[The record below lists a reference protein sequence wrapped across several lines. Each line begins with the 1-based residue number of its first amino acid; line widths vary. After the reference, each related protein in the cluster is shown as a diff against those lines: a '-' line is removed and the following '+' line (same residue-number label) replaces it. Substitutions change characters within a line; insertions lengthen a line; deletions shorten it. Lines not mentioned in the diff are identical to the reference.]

1 MVCIIHFIFISAEM
15 SREPKVV
22 VIDSTDMAQKTGFPS
37 TSIFDDSEDDMCGM
51 VPDEDD
57 KPKEKK
63 PPGPIA
69 IFFEKNKGWLIT
81 IGVLLLTVIA
91 LSLTVYFI
99 NIKCNNTVIEERDRA
114 NRLISDLE
122 TQSGTACSDRDRYC
136 EEAQRL
142 RSQLRELSEEYD
154 RLKRAPPPKAVNKLH
169 QKKILQEYNNEDE
182 QPRARKHKK
191 VAFSNDDEAVEL
203 DLPKPSTRTPSREI
217 DEPVALQPEDIGAV
231 VTTPEEDFDEGIID
245 M

>member
-1 MVCIIHFIFISAEM
+1 MVCIIHFIFIFAEM

-22 VIDSTDMAQKTGFPS
+22 VIDSADMAQKTGFPS
-37 TSIFDDSEDDMCGM
+37 TSIFDDSEDDMCGA
-51 VPDEDD
+51 VPDAADIL
-57 KPKEKK
+57 KEKK

-69 IFFEKNKGWLIT
+69 IFFEKNKGWIIT

-114 NRLISDLE
+114 NRLIGDLE
-122 TQSGTACSDRDRYC
+122 AQSGTACSDRDRYC

-154 RLKRAPPPKAVNKLH
+154 KLLSTILILVTLILPCSLLFACNNKIDKENIWLIYLAIRGKKLKGGLMIMNFL
-169 QKKILQEYNNEDE
+169 
-182 QPRARKHKK
+182 
-191 VAFSNDDEAVEL
+191 
-203 DLPKPSTRTPSREI
+203 
-217 DEPVALQPEDIGAV
+217 
-231 VTTPEEDFDEGIID
+231 II
-245 M
+245 